1 MGLREQYLGLQKK
14 ANREETYLIKSFLI
28 ETEKTDNAQAF
39 QKLGLKP
46 LLTQLKTVNEQYEQK
61 TASRAEA
68 QAMNALPPTKELR
81 KQLDGYYH
89 AFTTKI
95 GALAIVNPNPELEA
109 FVKSFNKLV
118 KDTRELWKL
127 HIVQLGLWTEEGG
140 REDDE
145 APSANGE
152 TESGE

>member
-14 ANREETYLIKSFLI
+14 ANREETYLIKSLLI

-61 TASRAEA
+61 TASR
-68 QAMNALPPTKELR
+68 
-81 KQLDGYYH
+81 KQLDEYYH

-145 APSANGE
+145 APSANGG